1 MPVWLSV
8 PHPCFDN
15 KRLPGWKHS
24 CCSGASLQK
33 MKPLRWKLAF
43 QHISTLNNVSWKYAT
58 KFVESEFVSCKTFK
72 WTFRGF
78 SRSNR
83 VPNIFLGSPVSPRL
97 FWSSIYQEMWKW
109 SQSSMQCVCGL
120 EVFKIPSCGRPHVIN
135 KVIFSPR
142 VKRQTKQNQSTVHLG
157 GTHFQSAQIIYI
169 VTTIYSLIMFNQ
181 YDWTY
186 HIRLSK
192 SHSQC

>member
-43 QHISTLNNVSWKYAT
+43 QHISTLNNVSGKYAT
-58 KFVESEFVSCKTFK
+58 KFVESEFVSCKTFE

-109 SQSSMQCVCGL
+109 SQSSMQCVCVWARSIQDSFL
-120 EVFKIPSCGRPHVIN
+120 WQASRHQQSDLFTKSETSNKTKSINYSSWRHTFLVHANNIHRNNHIQFDHV
-135 KVIFSPR
+135 
-142 VKRQTKQNQSTVHLG
+142 
-157 GTHFQSAQIIYI
+157 
-169 VTTIYSLIMFNQ
+169 
-181 YDWTY
+181 
-186 HIRLSK
+186 
-192 SHSQC
+192 